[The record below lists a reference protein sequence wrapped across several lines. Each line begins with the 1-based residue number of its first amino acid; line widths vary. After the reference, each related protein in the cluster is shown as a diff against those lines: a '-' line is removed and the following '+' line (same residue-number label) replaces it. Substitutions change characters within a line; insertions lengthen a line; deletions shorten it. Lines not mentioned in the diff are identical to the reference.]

1 MKKRLVYGF
10 LMTLLA
16 LSVLFV
22 VWEGSFNPGR
32 FHPDSPSK
40 TLIFWAVSS
49 LTFLLMVILGWILF
63 REFVK
68 LYVER
73 QSRRQGSRIKTK
85 LVVGA
90 LTLSFVP
97 VFFLVL
103 FMYEAMN
110 HALRTWFSEPQQNEL
125 RMFEQV

>member
-10 LMTLLA
+10 LLTLLA
-16 LSVLFV
+16 LCVLFV

-32 FHPDSPSK
+32 FHPDNPGQ

-68 LYVER
+68 LYVETRSEQERRMAEQAPPPPGNEMKAETNPQRELLAAQPEVR
-73 QSRRQGSRIKTK
+73 QLFLT
-85 LVVGA
+85 GA
-90 LTLSFVP
+90 
-97 VFFLVL
+97 
-103 FMYEAMN
+103 
-110 HALRTWFSEPQQNEL
+110 RTP
-125 RMFEQV
+125 